1 MKILIVSDT
10 HRRDGNLRAIIEKQS
25 PFDMLIHLGDTEG
38 SEIYFKEWVNNDN
51 CVIHVVRGN
60 NDFFSDLPREKEF
73 QIGKYKVLLVHG
85 NTYGVS
91 MGNQELKQEARDR
104 GVDIVMYGHTHKPVV
119 DQDRD
124 IIAVNPGSLTYPRQE
139 GRSPSYI
146 VMTITDGIKQD
157 VSFEIRYL

>member
-1 MKILIVSDT
+1 MKVLIVSDT
-10 HRRDGNLRAIIEKQS
+10 HRQNENFMQVMDREEPIDL
-25 PFDMLIHLGDTEG
+25 LIHCGDIEG
-38 SEIYFKEWVNNDN
+38 NEYLISRRAGCPVHM
-51 CVIHVVRGN
+51 VAGN

-73 QIGKYKVLLVHG
+73 QIGKYKVLLVQG

-91 MGNQELKQEARDR
+91 MVNQELKREARDR